1 MRFLV
6 DECFTQI
13 SSCCLCNY
21 EGNSQLRLFAWGIR
35 KTNTKVL
42 ENSYKNHTIG
52 VLTGLCEG
60 CYNPVKKIQEKHFRN

>member
-1 MRFLV
+1 LHKSHRVVYATMSVILDCAFSL
-6 DECFTQI
+6 
-13 SSCCLCNY
+13 N
-21 EGNSQLRLFAWGIR
+21 WGIR